1 MKWPARLLAVVG
13 AFALAFGLCGCSAS
27 AGRSWEVSN
36 GSTSQ
41 RDDGAMYSYGS
52 LALTRDSQ
60 VYFVLATARGTG
72 NSYAGGEGKYQGELH
87 ASDGVKIAWSC
98 TTQDGQSGRVAID
111 NQEFDLTAGAMF
123 LVSTKDKSTHVQ
135 QLKIDRAQLQTCSDV
150 KKLLGV
156 LKANPQMATFLEL
169 CKASE

>member
-98 TTQDGQSGRVAID
+98 TT
-111 NQEFDLTAGAMF
+111 
-123 LVSTKDKSTHVQ
+123 
-135 QLKIDRAQLQTCSDV
+135 LKMDRAVGWLSITRN
-150 KKLLGV
+150 L
-156 LKANPQMATFLEL
+156 T
-169 CKASE
+169 